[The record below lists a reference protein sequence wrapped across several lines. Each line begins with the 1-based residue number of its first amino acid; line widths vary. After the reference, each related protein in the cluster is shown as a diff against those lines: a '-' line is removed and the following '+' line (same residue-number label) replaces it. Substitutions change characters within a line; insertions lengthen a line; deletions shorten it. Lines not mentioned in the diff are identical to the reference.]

1 MILRNRFKIMS
12 CVVDNFSKITRNYAA
27 PKKLPVEWI
36 RPEKVSCI
44 SPEKSG
50 DLGLSFN
57 LTPNDPIDEFNK
69 SSELE
74 K

>member
-1 MILRNRFKIMS
+1 MILRNRLKIVRS
-12 CVVDNFSKITRNYAA
+12 LVDNFSQTTRNFAA

-36 RPEKVSCI
+36 RPPKVSCI

-50 DLGLSFN
+50 DLGLKFDIAPS
-57 LTPNDPIDEFNK
+57 DPIYNFDK
-69 SSELE
+69 STELE